1 MYLANHRNAKIQAH
15 QAFYFTSR
23 FHWGRW

>member
-23 FHWGRW
+23 FHWGR